1 MMPFNRTL
9 MQAFAP
15 ALGAGVLGGVAAWLG
30 AMPTVAIGLAVLG
43 AFIGTLTIS
52 GDGTDE
58 PEEATAAPTQ
68 PKTKSAE
75 QSIRPLVDALPMG
88 VMIVRQD
95 RSLKLANQM
104 ARTLFGAPLTPDTHV
119 STLRARRLLEG
130 MEEARDQDAPV
141 TVAFQLARAGDAQLK
156 AHISPLG
163 ERGDL
168 LVAIEDETQ
177 ARRSMEVHRD
187 FVANASHE
195 LKTPLAA
202 ISGVI
207 ETLLGHARN
216 DPKAT
221 ERFLHLM
228 AGQAGRMTRL
238 IEDLL
243 SLNRIELNERVAPET
258 SEDLLSVV
266 SEVVEVLRPV
276 AEVADVTITSAA
288 PPNGVTVKA
297 DREQLVQLFQNLID
311 NAIKYGGR
319 GTMVTI
325 ALADGPPPLPG
336 MFGVTVR
343 DEGPGIARVDI
354 PRVTERFYR
363 VNSKAHAATGTGLGL
378 SICQHIVNRHKGR
391 LEITSQLEEGSA
403 FTVWLPVE
411 ARESEDSVTPENQSD
426 VSQPNVTS
434 AESQLETKA

>member
-43 AFIGTLTIS
+43 AFIGTLAIS

-68 PKTKSAE
+68 PKTKNAE
-75 QSIRPLVDALPMG
+75 QSIRPLLDALPLG

-104 ARTLFGAPLTPDTHV
+104 ARSLFGAALTPDTHV
-119 STLRARRLLEG
+119 SNLRAHRLLEG
-130 MEEARDQDAPV
+130 MDDARDQGAPV

-156 AHISPLG
+156 AHISTLG

-243 SLNRIELNERVAPET
+243 SLNRIELNERVAPDT
-258 SEDLLSVV
+258 NEDLLSVV

-276 AEVADVTITSAA
+276 AEVADVTLASST
-288 PPNGVTVKA
+288 PPNGVTIKA

-325 ALADGPPPLPG
+325 ALADVPPPLPG

-378 SICQHIVNRHKGR
+378 SICQHIVNRHRGR

-411 ARESEDSVTPENQSD
+411 VRENEDSVTPANQSD
-426 VSQPNVTS
+426 ISQPDVTS